1 MHRWWIDRWRLLF
14 SGKLSLIYLSLLCVW
29 THQCSF
35 HRCGPVRNHHR
46 TRSGTSL
53 EGSGKFQTHRCS
65 GNYTHRCLGRERQNV
80 RYTSLNEN
88 KKSRNETR
96 ESLNVTER
104 VRHLD
109 RPCCLLWEWS
119 PSHTR
124 SGSHPERS
132 DTGRSRTGSRC
143 LRTHPCLKQN
153 RPVSHKAHCTLHGY
167 PIRIY
172 LEGQQ
177 SNRSRKIRL
186 HWSPPCMYTCRIP
199 VCWHSLHWD
208 CSCGPLRSTHPDLK
222 RKKCWETKHWK
233 RNLYFVLEYSQYT
246 IRLSGQQTTSPRRYS
261 EKCTHPHTWCRLQS
275 SHPDSDTWSFQ
286 AHWCRQHA
294 CRSYGRRSHTHQHL
308 EKYEGQLV
316 SC

>member
-14 SGKLSLIYLSLLCVW
+14 SRKLSLIYLSLLCVW

-153 RPVSHKAHCTLHGY
+153 RPVSHKAHCTGIQLGFIWKVSSLTGAGKSVSIEALLACT
-167 PIRIY
+167 PV
-172 LEGQQ
+172 G
-177 SNRSRKIRL
+177 SR
-186 HWSPPCMYTCRIP
+186 CVDT
-199 VCWHSLHWD
+199 VCVGIAVVVL
-208 CSCGPLRSTHPDLK
+208 CGALIL
-222 RKKCWETKHWK
+222 
-233 RNLYFVLEYSQYT
+233 
-246 IRLSGQQTTSPRRYS
+246 I
-261 EKCTHPHTWCRLQS
+261 
-275 SHPDSDTWSFQ
+275 
-286 AHWCRQHA
+286 
-294 CRSYGRRSHTHQHL
+294 
-308 EKYEGQLV
+308 
-316 SC
+316 